1 MARGSFPAALVFGA
15 VCADPAA
22 ANLTLAPSDGGSGF
36 GLAVAI
42 GDPAVAVGA
51 ETRAPD
57 FQGGT
62 YVFRFDG
69 TSWVET
75 QILTAP
81 DAGDDERFGSVV
93 AADGDVLVVS
103 SKGREVPV
111 NSGSVYVH
119 RFDGEQYVLEQQ
131 LASPGGTDW
140 FPGEIA
146 VSGDLLAVAVPT
158 ASPRAV
164 HIFSRSGSAWSFV
177 QTLSSSVGSDDYA
190 VDVALSGY
198 VLVVGARA
206 DDDGDGSSN
215 FGAAHVY
222 RWNGAGFDL
231 EETLRAPDRSANDL
245 FGNAVAVR
253 GDLVTVGAFL
263 DDPIGATSGSAYV
276 FRWNGL
282 SWVFEQKLVA
292 PAYDAIR
299 FGETVG
305 VGNGF
310 VAVGRIQR
318 SEVFVFV
325 ESGGSWILD
334 RTLQG
339 QNGVDSLGTSL
350 ATSGALLLSGVTVG
364 PSVRLFELG
373 PCGDGG
379 LDAGEECDDGNEAA
393 GDGCS
398 PFCFVEECGNGLDDD
413 GDGLADAAD
422 PGCSGPSDPWEG
434 SLTAVCDDGEDGDGD
449 GFVDVPDDPGC
460 RTPLSLKENPQCQD
474 GLNND
479 AKPGI
484 DFDGGASVNGGV
496 PIAAPDPQCGAP
508 WRDLEAST
516 SCGLGFELAPALAL
530 LVLLRRRRA
539 PQPPTSPI
547 SLSG

>member
-1 MARGSFPAALVFGA
+1 MARPTLLASLALAAL
-15 VCADPAA
+15 CAAPAQ
-22 ANLTLAPSDGGSGF
+22 ANLALAPSDAGAGF

-42 GDPAVAVGA
+42 GDPGVAVGA

-57 FQGGT
+57 FQGGA

-69 TSWVET
+69 TSWVEA

-81 DAGDDERFGSVV
+81 DAADDERFGSAVG
-93 AADGDVLVVS
+93 ADGDVLVVAS
-103 SKGREVPV
+103 RGREVPV

-119 RFDGEQYVLEQQ
+119 RFDGAQYVLEQQ
-131 LASPGGTDW
+131 LDSPDGGAW

-146 VSGDLLAVAVPT
+146 VSGDLLAVAAPT
-158 ASPRAV
+158 VSPRAV
-164 HIFSRSGSAWSFV
+164 HVFSWSGSAWGFV
-177 QTLSSSVGSDDYA
+177 QTLTSSVGSDDYA
-190 VDVALSGY
+190 GDVALSGD

-222 RWNGAGFDL
+222 RWNGGGFDL
-231 EETLRAPDRSANDL
+231 EQTLRAPDRSANDL
-245 FGNAVAVR
+245 FGNAVAVG

-263 DDPIGATSGSAYV
+263 DDPIGSASGSAYV
-276 FRWNGL
+276 FRRSGS
-282 SWVFEQKLVA
+282 SWAFEQKLVA

-305 VGNGF
+305 VGDGF

-318 SEVFVFV
+318 SQIFVFV

-334 RTLQG
+334 RTLEG
-339 QNGVDSLGTSL
+339 QNGVDNLGTSL
-350 ATSGALLLSGVTVG
+350 ATSRALLLSGVTVG

-373 PCGDGG
+373 SCGDGA
-379 LDAGEECDDGNEAA
+379 LDAGEECDDANETE

-398 PFCFVEECGNGLDDD
+398 PFCFAEECGNGLDDD
-413 GDGLADAAD
+413 GDGVADAAD
-422 PGCSGPSDPWEG
+422 PGCSGASDPWEG
-434 SLTAVCDDGEDGDGD
+434 SLTAVCDDGEDSDGD

-530 LVLLRRRRA
+530 VALLRRRRA
-539 PQPPTSPI
+539 PQAPTSQI